1 MTVFFIFL
9 NLAFTETIANATS
22 VDIHTH
28 FSYTSFS
35 ARAEMSGYFIG
46 HLRHPD
52 FFAENQQSGCPKMA
66 KTLKKQGFY
75 ELLPVK

>member
-35 ARAEMSGYFIG
+35 ARTEMSGYFIG

-52 FFAENQQSGCPKMA
+52 FFAENQQSGDLKMA

-75 ELLPVK
+75 TLFYN

>member
-9 NLAFTETIANATS
+9 NLAFTETIANSTS

-28 FSYTSFS
+28 FPYTPVS
-35 ARAEMSGYFIG
+35 ARTEMSGYFIG

-52 FFAENQQSGCPKMA
+52 FFAENQQSGGLKMA

-75 ELLPVK
+75 TLFYN